1 MAQAK
6 QGKAIT
12 TPALD
17 YTERRPM
24 KMFVFKLQPDPVPLV
39 PGSPER
45 DWMEQTSNRHAYRCL
60 PLSMANTSGWD
71 MLCPCG
77 VTIEWNGGPR
87 REDLIVTVDDPRQA
101 EFAKSHFAQGIVTMH
116 SGYMFR
122 TEPGWGILVGGVPNY
137 IKDGIQALSGL
148 IETDWLPYPFTINW
162 KMTRPGKVRF
172 EKGEPFAFITVLPHQ
187 RMEDLLPVVRNLD
200 DEPELKAQHE
210 SFRVSR
216 EEFRLRQEAG
226 EPEAIRQAWQKH
238 YFVGRVPD
246 HPDVCPVHTNK
257 RRLSELLEVDPIPE
271 LPSTATTQPVART
284 VAKML
289 DMAES
294 MPEANPL
301 AQFLAPSSFVS
312 AVLGGGGTQQ
322 SAFSIEKLIELQE
335 SLNAAPGA
343 KVSPEA
349 EGCPMSKAAGQIAQ
363 DAPTSLAKP
372 AIGHN
377 SDPYADYRYLE
388 AMEPGLPIYYEPD
401 FLEPEKCAEIVA
413 AFQRNR
419 DKTIKIPGGHANSV
433 WNDRFLMINTLP
445 PEERAAKRIMQNARA
460 AIIQRQH
467 AHFGIRGPLYNDTL
481 QIVHWGPGMSMPVH
495 SDNSDLHG
503 SPNEVPHREF
513 SAVTYLND
521 DYEGGDLV
529 IPPLKLRIRPKPG
542 LLICFRGGLEHCHG
556 VLEVKSGTRYT
567 MPGWYTRDIA
577 KADPSYF
584 ELY

>member
-1 MAQAK
+1 MAQAQASTFAK
-6 QGKAIT
+6 TSQ
-12 TPALD
+12 LD
-17 YTERRPM
+17 LIERRPM

-39 PGSPER
+39 PGSPDR
-45 DWMEQTSNRHAYRCL
+45 DWMDQTTNRHAYRCL

-87 REDLIVTVDDPRQA
+87 REDLIVTVDDPRHI

-122 TEPGWGILVGGVPNY
+122 TEPGWGILVTGTPNQV
-137 IKDGIQALSGL
+137 KDGIQALSGL

-172 EKGEPFAFITVLPHQ
+172 EKDEPFGFITVLPHQ
-187 RMEDLLPVVRNLD
+187 RMEDVLPVVRD
-200 DEPELKAQHE
+200 IDEEPELKAQHE

-226 EPEAIRQAWQKH
+226 DPEALRQAWQKH
-238 YFVGRVPD
+238 YFVGRIPD

-257 RRLSELLEVDPIPE
+257 RRLSELLETDP
-271 LPSTATTQPVART
+271 LPQVPTPATTRPLERT

-289 DMAES
+289 DVAETLPGS
-294 MPEANPL
+294 NPL
-301 AQFLAPSSFVS
+301 AAMLQPSSFVS
-312 AVLGGGGTQQ
+312 AVFGGGAATGGL
-322 SAFSIEKLIELQE
+322 SVERLIELQE
-335 SLNAAPGA
+335 SLNSGMTMD
-343 KVSPEA
+343 
-349 EGCPMSKAAGQIAQ
+349 GCPAHKTAAQPQAESQ
-363 DAPTSLAKP
+363 PQPLAKP

-388 AMEPGLPIYYEPD
+388 SFEPGCPVYYEPD
-401 FLEPEKCAEIVA
+401 FLEPQKAAALVA

-419 DKTIKIPGGHANSV
+419 EKTIKIPGGLPNSV
-433 WNDRFLMINTLP
+433 WDDRFLMINTLP
-445 PEERAAKRIMQNARA
+445 DEERAAKRIMQNARA
-460 AIIQRQH
+460 AIIQRLQ
-467 AHFGIRGPLYNDTL
+467 AHFQIREALYNDTL

-503 SPNEVPHREF
+503 SPNEVPHREY

-542 LLICFRGGLEHCHG
+542 LLICFRGGPEHCHG

-567 MPGWYTRDIA
+567 MPGWYTRNVA